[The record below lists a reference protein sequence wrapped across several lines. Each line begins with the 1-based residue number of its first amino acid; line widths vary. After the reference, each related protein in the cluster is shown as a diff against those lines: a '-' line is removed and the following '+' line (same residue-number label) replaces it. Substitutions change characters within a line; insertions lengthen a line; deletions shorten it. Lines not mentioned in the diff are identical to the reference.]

1 VTLPGGGVGGPD
13 GGAAAA
19 QPLAIVVDDHA
30 LEAVPGLDLDLARE
44 GALVMRAFKGLP
56 SPHLLRR
63 YRGAAV
69 VGGPDRTGLL
79 SRLERATAS
88 LAAPVIAI
96 LPAGVA
102 PSPELRGPGVV
113 DLVPAGARRV
123 GHRILLMANV
133 PVVSAAK
140 STRGP
145 SAPRPEPP
153 RSPGRPRLPPE
164 EAPRLA
170 PPGGGGEV
178 VAIGSSTGGGWVLAA
193 LLRDVRPEGRVVLV
207 AQHMEA
213 EFVPFFAEWLQGAS
227 GWRTVLVSEPTAL
240 AERTAYVPAGGRD
253 LVLDGGV
260 LRAVPAASRYVPC
273 ADRLL
278 ASAAQ
283 AGARATGIVLSGM
296 GSDGAEGLAAIARAG
311 GRALC
316 QAPGSAVVP
325 SMPECALRRASGALA
340 LPPAALAAAVSLPRV
355 ASVSLQRL
363 DAASLPRVEAV
374 SLPRV
379 TSEEGSPS
387 PPRKRGRGT
396 G

>member
-1 VTLPGGGVGGPD
+1 VTSPGGGVIGPD
-13 GGAAAA
+13 GVAAAA
-19 QPLAIVVDDHA
+19 QPLAIIVDDHA

-56 SPHLLRR
+56 NPHLLRR

-88 LAAPVIAI
+88 VAAPVIAI
-96 LPAGVA
+96 LPVGVA

-140 STRGP
+140 AVRRP
-145 SAPRPEPP
+145 SAPRPEPQ
-153 RSPGRPRLPPE
+153 RAPGRAPIHPE
-164 EAPRLA
+164 EAAGRA
-170 PPGGGGEV
+170 PLGDGGEV
-178 VAIGSSTGGGWVLAA
+178 VAIASSTGGVWVLAA
-193 LLRDVRPEGRVVLV
+193 LLRELPPDGRAVLV

-227 GWRTVLVSEPTAL
+227 GWRTVLVSEPTPL

-260 LRAVPAASRYVPC
+260 LRAVSAASRYVPC

-278 ASAAQ
+278 SSAAQ
-283 AGARATGIVLSGM
+283 AGSRATGIVLSGM

-311 GRALC
+311 GRTLC
-316 QAPGSAVVP
+316 QAPASAIVP
-325 SMPECALRRASGALA
+325 SMPESALRRASGALA
-340 LPPAALAAAVSLPRV
+340 LPPAALAAAVSLPRG
-355 ASVSLQRL
+355 ASRSR
-363 DAASLPRVEAV
+363 
-374 SLPRV
+374 
-379 TSEEGSPS
+379 
-387 PPRKRGRGT
+387 
-396 G
+396 